1 MFTCSA
7 CVRRRNG
14 MKSSPRL
21 ANSGLAFLMSSVLL
35 LNGCATEIDWP
46 RRQALDSLVGRS
58 DRDVI
63 DALGP
68 ASRSVRD
75 GSASFLAY
83 DYRHTEFVPGQR
95 GQQLPS
101 SEDLWLTT
109 PSLLAGHCS
118 TTFKLLDDKVVGW
131 SLTGNDCAVAPYPSL
146 ATLEQQVLAKLQ
158 PAGVAATT
166 DFPADPNTGSSI
178 VEYGAFQR
186 K

>member
-1 MFTCSA
+1 
-7 CVRRRNG
+7 
-14 MKSSPRL
+14 MKSSPGP
-21 ANSGLAFLMSSVLL
+21 ANSGLALLMSSVLL

-58 DRDVI
+58 HREVI
-63 DALGP
+63 DVLGP

-75 GSASFLAY
+75 GPASFLAY

-95 GQQLPS
+95 GQQQPS
-101 SEDLWLTT
+101 SEDLWLRT
-109 PSLLAGHCS
+109 PSLLTGHCS
-118 TTFKLLDDKVVGW
+118 TTFKFLDDKVVGW
-131 SLTGNDCAVAPYPSL
+131 SLTGNDCALAPYPSL
-146 ATLEQQVLAKLQ
+146 GTLEQQVLTKLQ

-166 DFPADPNTGSSI
+166 DFPADPNTGSSV